1 MDYPADLRSLGLCPL
16 FSGMAPEEI
25 RQVLDALQARV
36 KAFARGETVIEPG
49 SETRALGI
57 VLSGSVQVWQTD
69 FWGHQTLIHKL
80 RAGEVFAESFAVA
93 EQRIPLGVSAAED
106 SAALFL
112 PARQLLDP
120 PRQIGPAGRLLTQ
133 NLTRM
138 IALKNISL
146 TDNIRHLS
154 KRSIESKLL
163 SYLSELAALQGSGEP
178 ILPLSRQELADFLC
192 VDRSAMTRA
201 LYRMQR
207 EGRLT
212 VRGRRI
218 RLYSENPEL

>member
-1 MDYPADLRSLGLCPL
+1 MNDHTVLRPLGLCPL
-16 FSGMAPEEI
+16 FSGMTPGEI
-25 RQVLDALQARV
+25 GKVLDALQAGV
-36 KAFARGETVIEPG
+36 KAFARGETVIAPG

-57 VLSGSVQVWQTD
+57 VLSGSVQVWQID

-93 EQRIPLGVSAAED
+93 GQRIPLGVSAAEV
-106 SAALFL
+106 SEVLFL

-120 PRQIGPAGRLLTQ
+120 PPQVGPAGRLLTQ

-138 IALKNISL
+138 IASKNISL
-146 TDNIRHLS
+146 TGNIRHLS

-163 SYLSELAALQGSGEP
+163 SYLSELAAAQGSNEP
-178 ILPLSRQELADFLC
+178 LLPLSRQELADFLC
-192 VDRSAMTRA
+192 IDRSAMTRA
-201 LYRMQR
+201 LYRMQS
-207 EGRLT
+207 EGRLI

-218 RLYSENPEL
+218 RLYSENPEP